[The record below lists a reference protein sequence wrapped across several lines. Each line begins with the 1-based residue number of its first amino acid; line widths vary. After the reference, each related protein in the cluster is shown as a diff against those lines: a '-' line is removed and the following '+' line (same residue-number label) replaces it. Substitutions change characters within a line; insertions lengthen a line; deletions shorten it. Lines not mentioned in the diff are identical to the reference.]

1 MTHCPLRLRLK
12 PPAPPTGYVEGAWW
26 PRSRDLSEELPA
38 LAEALRVRLGAVS
51 RVAYAQ
57 HGWDA
62 DPRRVLVEGHVV
74 ALEGFR
80 TQQENTV
87 HLTGTG
93 GQRISLLVVPPAA
106 SDAAGRAAMTTAA
119 GRGNTDHPEWIL
131 GLSGLHRVF
140 DDAEGRWEADG
151 GHLKAAMAASTARP

>member
-1 MTHCPLRLRLK
+1 MTDRSLRLRLK
-12 PPAPPTGYVEGAWW
+12 PEAPPTGYVEGAWW

-38 LAEALRVRLGAVS
+38 LAAALRVRLGPVS
-51 RVAYAQ
+51 RVAYALR
-57 HGWDA
+57 GWDA
-62 DPRRVLVEGHVV
+62 DPRRVMVEDHFV

-106 SDAAGRAAMTTAA
+106 SDATGRTAMTTAA
-119 GRGNTDHPEWIL
+119 GPGNTDHPEWIL
-131 GLSGLHRVF
+131 GSSGLHRVF
-140 DDAEGRWEADG
+140 DDAEGRWEVDG
-151 GHLKAAMAASTARP
+151 GHLKAGMATSTARR